1 MSASGTP
8 LKIRLDQIIEGLEEL
23 LNEEWP
29 SDKWVEKQKE
39 TRSRFDDFRREVK
52 QLLGSSPVLFPAS
65 TASDLLIN

>member
-52 QLLGSSPVLFPAS
+52 QLLGSSPVLFPARS
-65 TASDLLIN
+65 VTA